1 MQRSGQA
8 ANVQS
13 RIGSPGKQTQGNKH
27 RETNTGK
34 QTQGN
39 FSKMSNGAKQ
49 DFAVNEMES
58 KAYIEWVMGCS
69 CVISAMND

>member
-13 RIGSPGKQTQGNKH
+13 RIGSPGKH
-27 RETNTGK
+27 RETNSGE
-34 QTQGN
+34 
-39 FSKMSNGAKQ
+39 MSDGAKQ